1 MPSTEAWARCATEKA
16 SLTKMSPSAASCATK
31 AGSLRSSPGWKRVF
45 SRHRMSPGFMAFT
58 AAAAR
63 SPMQSSANATGRLST
78 AAIAGANGLSDCFGS
93 GPFGRPKWESK
104 ITLPPLSAISRM
116 VGATRSMRVVSATLP
131 FSTGTLRS
139 TRTSTRLPLTS
150 ASSSVRNIS
159 EACARGHANRNQ
171 RNGRVA
177 HCRAGS
183 DQLAHRNRGVDH
195 AVGEAP
201 FVVVPRHHPHQR
213 AVYHLGL
220 VHGEHGRVR
229 IVVEI
234 AGDVGHLGVAEDAL
248 ELLLGGA
255 LDGTV
260 DLVLPGRAL
269 GDEFEVDDRDIRCR
283 HADCDAVELAGKL
296 RQHEPHGP
304 CRAGGG
310 RDHVDRGGARP
321 VEVLVH
327 LVERGL
333 VIGVGMHRGHE
344 AFVD

>member
-16 SLTKMSPSAASCATK
+16 SLTKMSPSAASCAAK
-31 AGSLRSSPGWKRVF
+31 PGSLRSSPEWNRVF

-63 SPMQSSANATGRLST
+63 SPMQSSANATGRLRT
-78 AAIAGANGLSDCFGS
+78 AAIAGANGLSDCAES
-93 GPFGRPKWESK
+93 GPFGRPKWESR

-131 FSTGTLRS
+131 SSTGTLRS

-150 ASSSVRNIS
+150 ASSRVRNIS
-159 EACARGHANRNQ
+159 VACARGHAKGNHL
-171 RNGRVA
+171 NGTHIA
-177 HCRAGS
+177 GGS
-183 DQLAHRNRGVDH
+183 DQFPHRNRGVDH

-213 AVYHLGL
+213 AIHHLGL

-234 AGDVGHLGVAEDAL
+234 AGDVGRLGVAEDAF

-255 LDGTV
+255 LHGAV
-260 DLVLPGRAL
+260 DLVFRGRAP
-269 GDEFEVDDRDIRCR
+269 GDESEVDDRDIRCW
-283 HADCDAVELAGKL
+283 HADRDAVELAGEF
-296 RQHEPHGP
+296 RQHEPNGS
-304 CRAGGG
+304 CC
-310 RDHVDRGGARP
+310 
-321 VEVLVH
+321 
-327 LVERGL
+327 
-333 VIGVGMHRGHE
+333 
-344 AFVD
+344 

>member
-1 MPSTEAWARCATEKA
+1 MPSTEAWARCAAEKA

-31 AGSLRSSPGWKRVF
+31 PGSLRSSPEWNRVF

-63 SPMQSSANATGRLST
+63 SPMQSSANATGRSRT
-78 AAIAGANGLSDCFGS
+78 AAIAGANGLSDCAGS
-93 GPFGRPKWESK
+93 GPFGRPKWESR

-150 ASSSVRNIS
+150 APSSVWNMSAAR
-159 EACARGHANRNQ
+159 ARGHANRNH
-171 RNGRVA
+171 RNRSG
-177 HCRAGS
+177 
-183 DQLAHRNRGVDH
+183 QLAHRNRGVDH
-195 AVGEAP
+195 AIGEAP
-201 FVVVPRHHPHQR
+201 LVIVPRHHSHQR
-213 AVYHLGL
+213 AVHHLGL
-220 VHGEHGRVR
+220 VHGEYGRVR

-234 AGDVGHLGVAEDAL
+234 AGDIGCLGVAEDAF

-255 LDGTV
+255 LHGVV
-260 DLVLPGRAL
+260 DLVLGGRAL
-269 GDEFEVDDRDIRCR
+269 GDKFEVDDRDIRCR
-283 HADCDAVELAGKL
+283 HADRDAVELAGEF
-296 RQHEPHGP
+296 RQHEPNGF
-304 CRAGGG
+304 CSAGGSG
-310 RDHVDRGGARP
+310 DHVERGGARP
-321 VEVLVH
+321 VEILVH